1 MRRRRMLERS
11 QRAREARDRMGGGD
25 FNPAGMIRIAGF
37 GAAIV
42 VAVAVYIGFHR
53 GGETIYDGRWGVME
67 RLIRPIIFGANAL
80 ELLALVF
87 AGLIAWR
94 VWKKMQS

>member
-1 MRRRRMLERS
+1 MRRRRLLERS
-11 QRAREARDRMGGGD
+11 QRARENRDRMGGGD
-25 FNPAGMIRIAGF
+25 FNPAGMIRLAGF

-53 GGETIYDGRWGVME
+53 GDETIYDGRWGVLE
-67 RLIRPIIFGANAL
+67 RLIRPLFLGANAL
-80 ELLALVF
+80 ELLALAF

-94 VWKKMQS
+94 VWKKMQG